1 MFFFGNNG
9 VKFTA
14 ARVQGDLSSY
24 IIINNVFLYILK
36 RSYFHRQ
43 LQLIQSNSTVEKKK
57 KRNEIHNRTSY
68 PQGSCPNRYNHY
80 RSELVC
86 FIADDNAELTSKWTQ
101 ILSPELQMRKS
112 FQLSNKPIL
121 RCCFWCRFS
130 WGLVSWWTE
139 RIFCS
144 ALCQLYTTLVI
155 KEKKKFNKIAAAFT
169 NERM

>member
-57 KRNEIHNRTSY
+57 TKTQWN
-68 PQGSCPNRYNHY
+68 PQQNLLPAG
-80 RSELVC
+80 L
-86 FIADDNAELTSKWTQ
+86 LSK
-101 ILSPELQMRKS
+101 
-112 FQLSNKPIL
+112 
-121 RCCFWCRFS
+121 
-130 WGLVSWWTE
+130 
-139 RIFCS
+139 
-144 ALCQLYTTLVI
+144 
-155 KEKKKFNKIAAAFT
+155 
-169 NERM
+169 